1 MSDSK
6 NTAAA
11 SDASRKIERFMMR
24 LFAVVVICSGA
35 AFVFKLYEFLED
47 LTNREG
53 LHFAGAHLLTYV
65 LVAGGFALLLIY
77 GFMKGQFTDIEE
89 PKFEMLE
96 KEIEYDR
103 QEFDAINR

>member
-6 NTAAA
+6 QPDAE
-11 SDASRKIERFMMR
+11 SVASRKVERFMMR
-24 LFAVVVICSGA
+24 LFGVVVVCSGA
-35 AFVFKLYEFLED
+35 AFVFKLYEFFAD

-77 GFMKGQFTDIEE
+77 GFMKGQFTDIEK

-103 QEFDAINR
+103 QEFDAVNS